1 MNDWTAYHCEQMQ
14 PRPTG
19 SLEDSVNCTLERP
32 QQWVETSPMDDGLE
46 VGSPWAELQ
55 LLLVTA
61 MEK

>member
-1 MNDWTAYHCEQMQ
+1 MQ
-14 PRPTG
+14 LHPTG
-19 SLEDSVNCTLERP
+19 SLEDSVNCTLEQP